1 MVNRV
6 ERRRVQVTSRLRCR
20 ELAELFKK
28 EKEVHN
34 HKTENAGADR
44 ILMLESGKRH
54 NN

>member
-6 ERRRVQVTSRLRCR
+6 ERRRVQVTTRLRCR

-34 HKTENAGADR
+34 HKTENAGTDR